1 MSPQPKPS
9 ETDGAP
15 AVFWVGLL
23 LIALFTALLWA
34 PGQGGFFALD
44 DFVFIE
50 AYAPGSALSAPA
62 TWLTAVSPVDNSY
75 RPLTTAAYFNLAR
88 RAFGL
93 NPWGYHLVN
102 LLIHGLTTLL
112 VASLCWSI
120 TRSGTAALFGGL
132 FYATRS
138 SLWVAVR
145 WSSGVQDLGLALGAA
160 LAALALVLYVRRG
173 RLSALAACIAGVLVA
188 LGSKE
193 AGLALIPALAAV
205 AVAASFGGWLRRT
218 ALALVPA
225 SVLGGIYLAWRV
237 SLTWT
242 YPTIHK
248 TTTDPGHLARRFSGF
263 FLSSL
268 TGVSSS
274 PVWGAVALGIS
285 ALGLFAL
292 YRLRAKRTSHGQPP
306 PAWGRALTAGLVFF
320 AVTLIPTL
328 VISQEPH
335 QYYLAMP
342 LVGMS
347 LAVAGASAGLIK
359 AQEDRSRL
367 AVVALV
373 ALLVGAPMAQGL
385 KEVRA
390 KDAGLLASGG
400 FYHSGDGA
408 IYERAWRGVSGLW
421 ATLPEGATLL
431 MVGYPYDGL
440 ISANVRGRGLE
451 PTSTMGAMFRAFY
464 GLKGLAMAHVV
475 AEASQVGTMSPAVA
489 LEELEAKPN
498 ATFVAL
504 YSRGR
509 FEALSAEEAKALLA
523 TLSKERPTR

>member
-1 MSPQPKPS
+1 MSPHPKPS
-9 ETDGAP
+9 ETGGAP

-34 PGQGGFFALD
+34 PGQKGFFALD
-44 DFVFIE
+44 DFVFLE
-50 AYAPGSALSAPA
+50 AYAPGSALSSPA
-62 TWLTAVSPVDNSY
+62 SWLTAVSPVDNAY
-75 RPLTTAAYFNLAR
+75 RPLTTSAYFSLSR

-93 NPWGYHLVN
+93 NPWGYHLVS

-112 VASLCWSI
+112 VAGLCWGV
-120 TRSGTAALFGGL
+120 TRNGTAALMGGL

-160 LAALALVLYVRRG
+160 LAALGLVLYVRRG
-173 RLSALAACIAGVLVA
+173 GILGLATCIAGVVVA

-193 AGLALIPALAAV
+193 AGLALVPALVAL
-205 AVAASFGGWLRRT
+205 AVAASPGGWLRRT

-225 SVLGGIYLAWRV
+225 SALAAIYLAWRV
-237 SLTWT
+237 ALTWT

-248 TTTDPGHLARRFSGF
+248 TSTNPLHLARRFAGF

-268 TGVSSS
+268 TGASSS
-274 PVWGAVALGIS
+274 PTWGAVALGVS
-285 ALGLFAL
+285 AVVLLGL
-292 YRLRAKRTSHGQPP
+292 YRLRAQRTSEGQPP
-306 PAWGRALTAGLVFF
+306 PAWGRAIAAGLVFF
-320 AVTLIPTL
+320 TVTLIPTL
-328 VISQEPH
+328 VITQEPH

-347 LAVAGASAGLIK
+347 LAVAGASAGLVE
-359 AQEDRSRL
+359 AQEARSRL
-367 AVVALV
+367 AVAALV
-373 ALLVGAPMAQGL
+373 ALLVGAPLVQGL
-385 KEVRA
+385 REVRA
-390 KDAGLLASGG
+390 KDAGELASGG

-408 IYERAWRGVSGLW
+408 IYQRAWRGVSGLW
-421 ATLPEGATLL
+421 EALPEGATLL

-464 GLKGLAMAHVV
+464 GLRDLSFAHVV
-475 AEASQVGTMSPAVA
+475 AEASQVGTMSPTVA
-489 LEELEAKPN
+489 FEQVEAEPDT
-498 ATFVAL
+498 TFVAL
-504 YSRGR
+504 YSQGS
-509 FEALSAEEAKALLA
+509 FEALPAEEAKELLA
-523 TLSKERPTR
+523 TLSKERPAR